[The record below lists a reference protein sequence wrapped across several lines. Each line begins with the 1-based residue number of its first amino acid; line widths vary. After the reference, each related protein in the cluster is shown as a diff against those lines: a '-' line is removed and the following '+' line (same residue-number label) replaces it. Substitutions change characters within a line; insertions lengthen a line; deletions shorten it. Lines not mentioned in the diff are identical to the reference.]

1 LRDEKDRGLIEKS
14 LRGDEKAFRRLVEMH
29 TPLVYSAV
37 RAILGGCPDVE
48 DTVQDVFVKV
58 YRGLHAFRGESK
70 LSTWIYRIARNEALN
85 ASARVRPD
93 LVTIEE
99 ARDIGSK
106 IKGPDKIYRIE
117 KEREMLNR
125 LIQRLD
131 ERYRIALELRYM
143 GEKSYAEI
151 SEMMEIPEGTVKT
164 YIHRAKAALKK
175 MLAAKNPNKIREERR
190 MQ

>member
-1 LRDEKDRGLIEKS
+1 MRDEKDRGLVEKS

-29 TPLVYSAV
+29 TPIVYSAV

-48 DTVQDVFVKV
+48 DTVQEVFVKV

-85 ASARVRPD
+85 VSARVKPD
-93 LVTIEE
+93 LVAIEE

-106 IKGPDKIYRIE
+106 DSGPDKAYTIE
-117 KEREMLNR
+117 REREMLNH

-131 ERYRIALELRYM
+131 ERYRVALELRYM
-143 GEKSYAEI
+143 GEKSYADI
-151 SEMMEIPEGTVKT
+151 SEIMEIPEGTVKT
-164 YIHRAKAALKK
+164 YIHRAKATLKK
-175 MLAAKNPNKIREERR
+175 MLEAIGRNGIWEERR
-190 MQ
+190 MP

>member
-1 LRDEKDRGLIEKS
+1 
-14 LRGDEKAFRRLVEMH
+14 MH